1 MNRSEFL
8 ASMPSI
14 LDEMQD
20 AMFER
25 ATRFRDDHSATIESE
40 SDFRDFFTPS
50 NSDKTEIHGGFGYAF
65 WGGDTEVEERLRQEL
80 KVSVRCLPF
89 GHDETGDCLF
99 TGKPNSPRVVFA
111 KAY

>member
-1 MNRSEFL
+1 MNRSEFV

-14 LDEMQD
+14 LDEMQAGMLD
-20 AMFER
+20 R

-50 NSDKTEIHGGFGYAF
+50 NSEKTEIHGGFAYAF

-89 GHDETGDCLF
+89 EHDETGDCLF